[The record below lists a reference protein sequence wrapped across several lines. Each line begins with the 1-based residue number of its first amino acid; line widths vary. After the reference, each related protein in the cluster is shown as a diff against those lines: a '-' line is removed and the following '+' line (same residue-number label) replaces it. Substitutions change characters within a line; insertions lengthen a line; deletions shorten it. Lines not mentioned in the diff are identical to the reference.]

1 MLPAEP
7 QVVCVPVYSPVVY
20 GRWPYP
26 AYPPGYFPIP
36 VGFAHPPGFW
46 IGFEPPIEL
55 AFFAP

>member
-26 AYPPGYFPIP
+26 AHPPGYFPIP
-36 VGFAHPPGFW
+36 VGFAHQPG
-46 IGFEPPIEL
+46 L
-55 AFFAP
+55 LDRL